1 MEHLRTDSRSVARAN
16 FRPFFG
22 FFSCDIGGF
31 LLSTATYGQEK
42 IVFAIMDTFLENLP
56 YIVNMEDPIPDNLT
70 PTRMAYLAEPNQEYV
85 FDTPSKS
92 GFKMKE
98 EFLELKRKIEGL
110 LNDAVASQVYDA
122 MDVFTQR
129 RSTTC
134 RSRTK
139 RVYLSTVLLP
149 IMEAAENDAV
159 GATLGMS
166 QELTFD
172 AG

>member
-1 MEHLRTDSRSVARAN
+1 M
-16 FRPFFG
+16 
-22 FFSCDIGGF
+22 
-31 LLSTATYGQEK
+31 
-42 IVFAIMDTFLENLP
+42 
-56 YIVNMEDPIPDNLT
+56 NLT
-70 PTRMAYLAEPNQEYV
+70 PTRMAYLAEPTEEYV

-92 GFKMKE
+92 GFKMKAK

-122 MDVFTQR
+122 MDVLLR
-129 RSTTC
+129 DAAPPADPAA
-134 RSRTK
+134 K

-149 IMEAAENDAV
+149 IMEAAENDAA

-172 AG
+172 AGQGKSVLEMAYDVASIAQEKYNYNMRGDDFQIRHGYATLFLRSSSNQDRTRNLRSH